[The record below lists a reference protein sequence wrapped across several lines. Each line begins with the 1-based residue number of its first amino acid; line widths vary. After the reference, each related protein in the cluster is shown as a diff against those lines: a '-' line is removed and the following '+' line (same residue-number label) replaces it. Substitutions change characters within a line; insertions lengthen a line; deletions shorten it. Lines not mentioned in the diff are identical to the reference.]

1 MKTTIISAAT
11 LILMSQL
18 AFARSPNARV
28 GDLKATSDKLARAAS
43 QTKGGA
49 QHRLLQERE
58 HVNGLIDSLERG
70 QHVDPAE
77 IDRALQ
83 RAAQPLP

>member
-1 MKTTIISAAT
+1 MKTTIVSAAA
-11 LILMSQL
+11 LILISQF
-18 AFARSPNARV
+18 AFAGTRV
-28 GDLKATSDKLARAAS
+28 GELQATSDKLARSAG

-49 QHRLLQERE
+49 QQRLLLERE
-58 HVNGLIDSLERG
+58 HVNGLIDSLEKG

-83 RAAQPLP
+83 RAEQPLP

>member
-18 AFARSPNARV
+18 AFARTPNARV
-28 GDLKATSDKLARAAS
+28 GELRATSDRLSRAAS

-49 QHRLLQERE
+49 QHRLLQERQ
-58 HVNGLIDSLERG
+58 HVNGLIDSLENG

-83 RAAQPLP
+83 RAEQPLP